1 MQRELQLLGF
11 SPAVQQRRCAMIAI
25 QQWVRGWLWR
35 RRLWVIC
42 IRAAQRVAVVAG
54 SAPDGG
60 ARVPR
65 AARVQ
70 FAQVCLPSPPPP
82 LPSLSLCLFASLHVC
97 DCTCVIAHD
106 CWQTILKQ
114 ELWTAFYLNGE
125 GWAIGDGMWTMSAV
139 VWTDGDDSDD
149 EIPYDTSSSDE

>member
-1 MQRELQLLGF
+1 
-11 SPAVQQRRCAMIAI
+11 MIAI

-42 IRAAQRVAVVAG
+42 IRAAQRVVAG

-70 FAQVCLPSPPPP
+70 FAQVCLPPPCP
-82 LPSLSLCLFASLHVC
+82 LSLSASLLLC
-97 DCTCVIAHD
+97 MCVIAH
-106 CWQTILKQ
+106 
-114 ELWTAFYLNGE
+114 
-125 GWAIGDGMWTMSAV
+125 V
-139 VWTDGDDSDD
+139 
-149 EIPYDTSSSDE
+149 